1 MKSYFLIPEGSLPS
15 KKQMEDLESLFQ
27 EDLFS
32 EDLFS
37 IMLEDFNSVFGEK
50 CVKVDD
56 GVYVTQF
63 EVPGFNKSNLTVK
76 IGDGYATI
84 KGERKLSQ
92 ENYIGKSRISKRF
105 NVGDPKDVKA
115 TVKNG
120 ILTLTLW
127 YDVTK
132 SNMDIDFEDSPKEV

>member
-1 MKSYFLIPEGSLPS
+1 MKSNFLIGYLPS
-15 KKQMEDLESLFQ
+15 KKQMENLESLFQ
-27 EDLFS
+27 EDSFS

-50 CVKVDD
+50 RRKVDD
-56 GVYVTQF
+56 GVYVTQL

-84 KGERKLSQ
+84 KGERELSQ
-92 ENYIGKSRISKRF
+92 ENYIGKSKIFKRF
-105 NVGDPKDVKA
+105 AVGNPKDVKA

-120 ILTLTLW
+120 ILTVTLK
-127 YDVTK
+127 YDATK
-132 SNMDIDFEDSPKEV
+132 EDSPKEV

>member
-1 MKSYFLIPEGSLPS
+1 MRSYFLIPEGFLPS
-15 KKQMEDLESLFQ
+15 KEDMEDLEGLFQ
-27 EDLFS
+27 EDLS

-50 CVKVDD
+50 FVKVDD
-56 GVYVTQF
+56 GVYITQL

-84 KGERKLSQ
+84 KGERELSQ
-92 ENYIGKSRISKRF
+92 ENYIGKSKVLKRF
-105 NVGDPKDVKA
+105 AVGDPKDVKA
-115 TVKNG
+115 SVKNG

-132 SNMDIDFEDSPKEV
+132 SKKVVIDFGEDSPKS